1 MESNVDTNLTHSSQV
16 NERIIIKEII
26 INIRTHALD
35 KALDIMYDYVGN
47 EKIIKAI
54 HDYLLGVNCKY
65 PFIRYDKMITECGLY
80 NVFISQ
86 LDFEMYSGST
96 TLSKCPCGSLVCTD
110 WKYFTR
116 TNKDVWTIAPME
128 LFTNEY
134 FQQGF
139 LEKFQFCCHNKP
151 CSHNKQ

>member
-1 MESNVDTNLTHSSQV
+1 MESSIDTNLNHSSQV

-26 INIRTHALD
+26 VNIRTHELD
-35 KALDIMYDYVGN
+35 KALDIMYDYVEN

-54 HDYLLGVNCKY
+54 HDYLLGINCKY
-65 PFIRYDKMITECGLY
+65 PFIKYDKQISDCGLY
-80 NVFISQ
+80 NVFISR
-86 LDFEMYSGST
+86 LDFEMYDT
-96 TLSKCPCGSLVCTD
+96 CTILSKCPCGSLVCTD

-116 TNKDVWTIAPME
+116 TDKEVWTIAPME

-139 LEKFQFCCHNKP
+139 LEKFQFCSHNKP
-151 CSHNKQ
+151 